1 MPKLT
6 VALAPSF
13 VDLTLAATL
22 VALVLQLLIRGDGSP
37 SWQPPAPTRR
47 RHRSGNASA
56 GRAMSDLVLDHP
68 LRPLLELIDVRL
80 DRQAGKGP
88 AGHPLGPLSCGFDE
102 ATITGLI
109 GLSGAGREAMLE
121 LIAGHVAPAAG
132 SLRFGGL
139 RIDASRR
146 APGCGSASA
155 SCAGSGWCQAARLRT
170 MLALARAVVARPAW
184 RLVLDI
190 ATGPNASDREDI
202 AAILDFLDISHLAE
216 RPVASLGGLEARLGE
231 LARCLIQ
238 RPRLLLLERPLAGL
252 AAEDRTTLARCLAR
266 LRRADLTLVVM
277 EDDLATLGRLADRCL
292 VLERGQLVADA
303 PPAVIGSSS
312 RVFHLLTGSTL

>member
-1 MPKLT
+1 
-6 VALAPSF
+6 
-13 VDLTLAATL
+13 
-22 VALVLQLLIRGDGSP
+22 
-37 SWQPPAPTRR
+37 
-47 RHRSGNASA
+47 
-56 GRAMSDLVLDHP
+56 MSDLVLDLA

-80 DRQAGKGP
+80 DRKAGRGP
-88 AGHPLGPLSCGFDE
+88 GGHPLGPLSCGFDE

-139 RIDASRR
+139 RIDRFSPSARTRLGIGIMRR
-146 APGCGSASA
+146 QRLVPGSTL
-155 SCAGSGWCQAARLRT
+155 QT
-170 MLALARAVVARPAW
+170 MLALARAVVAKPSW

-216 RPVASLGGLEARLGE
+216 RPVASLGGLDARLAE

-238 RPRLLLLERPLAGL
+238 RPRLLMLERPLGGL
-252 AAEDRTTLARCLAR
+252 VAEDRTTLARCLAR

-277 EDDLATLGRLADRCL
+277 EDDLATLGRLANRCL
-292 VLERGQLVADA
+292 VLDRGRLVADA
-303 PPAVIGSSS
+303 PPAVIGASST
-312 RVFHLLTGSTL
+312 VFHLLTGSTL

>member
-1 MPKLT
+1 
-6 VALAPSF
+6 
-13 VDLTLAATL
+13 
-22 VALVLQLLIRGDGSP
+22 
-37 SWQPPAPTRR
+37 
-47 RHRSGNASA
+47 
-56 GRAMSDLVLDHP
+56 MSDLVLDRP

-80 DRQAGKGP
+80 YRQAGKGP

-139 RIDASRR
+139 RIDRYS
-146 APGCGSASA
+146 PSAR
-155 SCAGSGWCQAARLRT
+155 ARLGISIMRRQRLVPGSTLQT

-252 AAEDRTTLARCLAR
+252 VAEDRTTLARCLAR

-303 PPAVIGSSS
+303 PPAVIGASSK
-312 RVFHLLTGSTL
+312 VFHLLTGSTL